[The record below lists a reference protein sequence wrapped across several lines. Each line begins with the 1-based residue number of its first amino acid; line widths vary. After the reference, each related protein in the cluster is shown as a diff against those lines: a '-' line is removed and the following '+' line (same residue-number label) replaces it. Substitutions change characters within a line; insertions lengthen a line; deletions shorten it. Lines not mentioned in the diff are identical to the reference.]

1 MRCNNCGAIL
11 PEEAQFCSNCGN
23 KILNPNIQPQS
34 VVNDYSS
41 NPYQSMQERNNQAVQ
56 ETQEIPPYKDGN
68 APLIDAK
75 GNDEKSIG
83 LNVLSWFVPLVGII
97 LYFVNKDEKPIQSKS
112 VLHCAIASIIVNVI
126 IVPILIIAITCG
138 IFGAFGALNDCTY

>member
-23 KILNPNIQPQS
+23 KILNPNIQSQP

-41 NPYQSMQERNNQAVQ
+41 NPYQSMQERNNQVVQ

-68 APLIDAK
+68 TPLIGTG

>member
-23 KILNPNIQPQS
+23 KILNPNIQSQP

-41 NPYQSMQERNNQAVQ
+41 NPYQSMPERNNQVVQ

-68 APLIDAK
+68 APLIGTE

-126 IVPILIIAITCG
+126 LVPILIIAVTCG
-138 IFGAFGALNDCTY
+138 IFGAFGAMSDCVY

>member
-23 KILNPNIQPQS
+23 KILNPNIQSQP

-56 ETQEIPPYKDGN
+56 ETQEIPPYKDDN
-68 APLIDAK
+68 APLIGTE

-112 VLHCAIASIIVNVI
+112 VLHCAIASIVVNVI
-126 IVPILIIAITCG
+126 LVLIFIIVVTCG
-138 IFGAFGALNDCTY
+138 IFGALNSCTY

>member
-23 KILNPNIQPQS
+23 KILNPNIQSQP
-34 VVNDYSS
+34 VMNDYSS
-41 NPYQSMQERNNQAVQ
+41 NPYQSMPERNNQVVQ

-68 APLIDAK
+68 APLIGTE

-126 IVPILIIAITCG
+126 LVPILIIAVTCG
-138 IFGAFGALNDCTY
+138 IFGAFGAMSDCVY

>member
-23 KILNPNIQPQS
+23 KILNPNIQSQS

-68 APLIDAK
+68 TPLIGTE

-126 IVPILIIAITCG
+126 LVPILIIAVTFG

>member
-41 NPYQSMQERNNQAVQ
+41 NPYQSMPERNNQVVQ

-68 APLIDAK
+68 APLIGTE

-126 IVPILIIAITCG
+126 LVPILIIAVTFG

>member
-23 KILNPNIQPQS
+23 KILNPNIQSQP

-68 APLIDAK
+68 APLIGTE

-126 IVPILIIAITCG
+126 LVLIFIVAVTCG
-138 IFGAFGALNDCTY
+138 IFGALNDCTY

>member
-23 KILNPNIQPQS
+23 KILNPNIQSQP

-41 NPYQSMQERNNQAVQ
+41 NPYQSMQERNNQVIQ

-68 APLIDAK
+68 APLIGTE

-112 VLHCAIASIIVNVI
+112 VLHCAIASIIVNI
-126 IVPILIIAITCG
+126 ILVPILIIAVTCG
-138 IFGAFGALNDCTY
+138 IFGAFGAMSDCVY

>member
-23 KILNPNIQPQS
+23 KILNPNIQSQP

-41 NPYQSMQERNNQAVQ
+41 NPYQSMQERNNQVLQ

-68 APLIDAK
+68 TPLIGTG

-126 IVPILIIAITCG
+126 LVPILIIAVTCG

>member
-41 NPYQSMQERNNQAVQ
+41 NPYQSMQERNNQVVQ

-68 APLIDAK
+68 APLIGTE

-126 IVPILIIAITCG
+126 LVPILIIAVTCG
-138 IFGAFGALNDCTY
+138 IFGALNSCTY

>member
-68 APLIDAK
+68 APLIGTE

-112 VLHCAIASIIVNVI
+112 VLHCAIASIIVNAI
-126 IVPILIIAITCG
+126 LVPILIIAVTCG
-138 IFGAFGALNDCTY
+138 IFGAFGAMSDCVY

>member
-23 KILNPNIQPQS
+23 KILNPNIQSQP

-41 NPYQSMQERNNQAVQ
+41 NPYQSMQERNNQVLQ

-68 APLIDAK
+68 TPLIGTE
-75 GNDEKSIG
+75 GNDEKSVG

-138 IFGAFGALNDCTY
+138 IFGAFGALSDCTY

>member
-23 KILNPNIQPQS
+23 KILNPNIQSQP

-41 NPYQSMQERNNQAVQ
+41 NPYQSMPERNNQVVQ

-68 APLIDAK
+68 APLIGTE

-126 IVPILIIAITCG
+126 LVLIFIIAVTCG
-138 IFGAFGALNDCTY
+138 IFGALNDCTY

>member
-23 KILNPNIQPQS
+23 KILNPNIQPQP

-41 NPYQSMQERNNQAVQ
+41 NPYQSMQERNNQVVQ

-68 APLIDAK
+68 APLIGTE

-126 IVPILIIAITCG
+126 LVLIFIIAVTCG
-138 IFGAFGALNDCTY
+138 IFGALNDCTY

>member
-68 APLIDAK
+68 APLIGTE

-83 LNVLSWFVPLVGII
+83 LNVLSWFVPLIGII

-126 IVPILIIAITCG
+126 LVPILIIAVTFG
-138 IFGAFGALNDCTY
+138 IFGAFGVLNDCTY

>member
-23 KILNPNIQPQS
+23 KILNPNIQTQP

-56 ETQEIPPYKDGN
+56 ETQEIPPYKDDN
-68 APLIDAK
+68 TPLIGTK

-126 IVPILIIAITCG
+126 LVPILIIAVTCG
-138 IFGAFGALNDCTY
+138 IFGALNDCTY

>member
-23 KILNPNIQPQS
+23 KILNPNIQSQP

-41 NPYQSMQERNNQAVQ
+41 NPYQSMQERNNQVLQ

-68 APLIDAK
+68 TPLIGTE

-138 IFGAFGALNDCTY
+138 IFGAFGALSDCTY

>member
-1 MRCNNCGAIL
+1 ML
-11 PEEAQFCSNCGN
+11 
-23 KILNPNIQPQS
+23 
-34 VVNDYSS
+34 
-41 NPYQSMQERNNQAVQ
+41 Q

-68 APLIDAK
+68 TPLIGTG

>member
-23 KILNPNIQPQS
+23 KILNPNIQSQP
-34 VVNDYSS
+34 VVNDYSN
-41 NPYQSMQERNNQAVQ
+41 NPYQSMQERNNQVLQ

-68 APLIDAK
+68 TPLIGTE

-138 IFGAFGALNDCTY
+138 IFGAFGALSDCTY

>member
-23 KILNPNIQPQS
+23 KILNPNIQSQP

-41 NPYQSMQERNNQAVQ
+41 NPYQSMQERNNQVIQ

-68 APLIDAK
+68 APLIGTE

-126 IVPILIIAITCG
+126 LVPILIIAVTFG
-138 IFGAFGALNDCTY
+138 IFGAFGALSDCVY

>member
-23 KILNPNIQPQS
+23 KILNPNIQSQP
-34 VVNDYSS
+34 VVNDYSN
-41 NPYQSMQERNNQAVQ
+41 NPYQSMQERNNQVLQ

-68 APLIDAK
+68 APLIGTG

-83 LNVLSWFVPLVGII
+83 LNVLSWFAPLVGII

-126 IVPILIIAITCG
+126 LVPILIIAVTCG

>member
-23 KILNPNIQPQS
+23 KILNPNIQSQP

-41 NPYQSMQERNNQAVQ
+41 NPYQSMQERNNQVLQ

-68 APLIDAK
+68 TPLIGTG

>member
-23 KILNPNIQPQS
+23 KILNPNIQSQP

-41 NPYQSMQERNNQAVQ
+41 NPYQSMPERNNQVIQ
-56 ETQEIPPYKDGN
+56 ETQEIPPYKDGD

-126 IVPILIIAITCG
+126 LVLILIIAVTFG
-138 IFGAFGALNDCTY
+138 IFGALNDCTY

>member
-23 KILNPNIQPQS
+23 KILNPNIQSQP

-41 NPYQSMQERNNQAVQ
+41 NPYQSMQERNNQVLQ

-68 APLIDAK
+68 TPLIGTE

-126 IVPILIIAITCG
+126 LVPILIIAVTCG

>member
-23 KILNPNIQPQS
+23 KILNPNIQSQP

-68 APLIDAK
+68 APLIGTE

-126 IVPILIIAITCG
+126 LVLIFIIAITCG
-138 IFGAFGALNDCTY
+138 IFGAFGALSDCVY

>member
-1 MRCNNCGAIL
+1 M

-23 KILNPNIQPQS
+23 KILNPNIQSQP
-34 VVNDYSS
+34 VVNDYSN
-41 NPYQSMQERNNQAVQ
+41 NPYQSMQERNNQVLQ

-68 APLIDAK
+68 TPLIGTE

-138 IFGAFGALNDCTY
+138 IFGAFGALSDCTY

>member
-23 KILNPNIQPQS
+23 KILNPNIQSQS

-68 APLIDAK
+68 TPLIGTE

-126 IVPILIIAITCG
+126 LVPILIIAVTFG
-138 IFGAFGALNDCTY
+138 IFGALNDCTY